1 MLRPKVLACCV
12 LRYTR
17 RPVMSFDRTADRRAV
32 ELADVLDD
40 LGRPDAVT
48 LSDVTNRAAILH
60 LAFAGWLRDRRN
72 RRSIP
77 HPSRIAA
84 TSRFRTRTTA
94 PEDRWHPPHDLR
106 QGVAKRRSIFCAGRS
121 LMRRSRPIRK
131 PQFVS
136 NAELEQHP
144 TPNRGRTESHE
155 RAMN

>member
-60 LAFAGWLRDRRN
+60 LAFADWLRDRRN

-77 HPSRIAA
+77 H
-84 TSRFRTRTTA
+84 RF
-94 PEDRWHPPHDLR
+94 EDC
-106 QGVAKRRSIFCAGRS
+106 GYVAVSNPNDSAGRS
-121 LMRRSRPIRK
+121 MAPATRFTARRRSRCAIASALLKSSPSSIM
-131 PQFVS
+131 
-136 NAELEQHP
+136 
-144 TPNRGRTESHE
+144 
-155 RAMN
+155 RA